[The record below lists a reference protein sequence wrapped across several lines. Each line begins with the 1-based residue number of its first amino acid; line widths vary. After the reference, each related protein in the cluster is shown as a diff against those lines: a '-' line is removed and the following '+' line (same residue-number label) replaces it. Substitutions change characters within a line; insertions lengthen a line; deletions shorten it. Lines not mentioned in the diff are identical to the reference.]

1 MGSVPLMLLALLLAE
16 SPKAA
21 TLDLRGHAPARV
33 QEVLDGARPA
43 LDACIT
49 PPRDPTPV
57 SKNGRRPPTVLV
69 HSRAAQLVSLAIN
82 APGLVMAV
90 NVEGEGRLDA
100 DCVKKAFLRLEF
112 GVTPGP
118 ASMTVVKV
126 PVVCD
131 PAYCRYPW
139 TPARPD
145 ATGPSS
151 TSGTDGTPPPHA
163 PDVPPSASQH

>member
-1 MGSVPLMLLALLLAE
+1 MGPVPLVLVTLLLAD

-33 QEVLDGARPA
+33 QDVLDRALPA

-49 PPRDPTPV
+49 PPRAAAPA
-57 SKNGRRPPTVLV
+57 SHHGRRPPTVVV
-69 HSRAAQLVSLAIN
+69 HSRVAQLVSLAIN

-100 DCVKKAFLRLEF
+100 ACVKKAFIRLEF
-112 GVTPGP
+112 GVTAGP
-118 ASMTVVKV
+118 ASITAVKV

-145 ATGPSS
+145 ATAPSS
-151 TSGTDGTPPPHA
+151 TSGTDGTLPPHV
-163 PDVPPSASQH
+163 PDVPPSASPH